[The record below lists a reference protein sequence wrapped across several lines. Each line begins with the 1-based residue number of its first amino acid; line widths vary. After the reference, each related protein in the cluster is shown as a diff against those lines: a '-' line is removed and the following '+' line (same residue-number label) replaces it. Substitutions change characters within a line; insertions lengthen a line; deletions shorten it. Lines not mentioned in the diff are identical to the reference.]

1 MVEKEQ
7 RINIALSG
15 GPCTGKST
23 LAAYL
28 TYRLKMEGFDYDS
41 IGEESRR
48 LKTEFGQFESPVER
62 CYMWMQQDR
71 EERRSNAQDGF
82 ITDTPLFHLFIGA
95 RLYQATRKD
104 LMVVRELQRQSISAT
119 ERYEIIAIAQDPR
132 EFPYKTDNSR
142 SSEEETSTK
151 LHGMMRNFIELYFP
165 EKLLLVS
172 GTPEER
178 GDQVVTQLKIL
189 RAIRANELLNT
200 EQNLS

>member
-95 RLYQATRKD
+95 RLYQATQKD
-104 LMVVRELQRQSISAT
+104 MRLLQLHKIRESFRIKPIILEVVKKKHQ
-119 ERYEIIAIAQDPR
+119 
-132 EFPYKTDNSR
+132 
-142 SSEEETSTK
+142 
-151 LHGMMRNFIELYFP
+151 
-165 EKLLLVS
+165 
-172 GTPEER
+172 
-178 GDQVVTQLKIL
+178 
-189 RAIRANELLNT
+189 
-200 EQNLS
+200 QNCMGW